1 MGITLLRKKRS
12 LINMAFEF
20 EILNFFQEL
29 HTPVLTWIMR
39 AASRLGDVGFI
50 WILLAVILLLIPKT
64 RKIGMLVSV
73 ALILDVI
80 TCNLILKP
88 LVARTRPYDVNT
100 AIELLIAAPK
110 DFSFPS
116 GHTAASFAAVSA
128 LWFAKEKK
136 FWIPALVLAVLI
148 AFSRMYFY
156 VHYPTDVLGGA
167 LLGILCGWMADKLL
181 AWGKKEKNH
190 VQGNAD

>member
-1 MGITLLRKKRS
+1 
-12 LINMAFEF
+12 MAFEF

-136 FWIPALVLAVLI
+136 FWIPALVPVSYTHL
-148 AFSRMYFY
+148 
-156 VHYPTDVLGGA
+156 DVYKRQGA
-167 LLGILCGWMADKLL
+167 GSGA
-181 AWGKKEKNH
+181 
-190 VQGNAD
+190 

>member
-1 MGITLLRKKRS
+1 
-12 LINMAFEF
+12 MAFEF

-39 AASRLGDVGFI
+39 AASRLGDAGFI

-128 LWFAKEKK
+128 LWFTKEKK
-136 FWIPALVLAVLI
+136 FWIPVLVLAVLI

-167 LLGILCGWMADKLL
+167 LLGIFCGWMADKLL
-181 AWGKKEKNH
+181 AWGKKKKSC
-190 VQGNAD
+190 ARKR

>member
-1 MGITLLRKKRS
+1 
-12 LINMAFEF
+12 MAFEF

-39 AASRLGDVGFI
+39 AASRLGDAGFI

-128 LWFAKEKK
+128 LWFTKEKK

-167 LLGILCGWMADKLL
+167 LLGIFCGWMADKLL
-181 AWGKKEKNH
+181 AWGKKKKSC
-190 VQGNAD
+190 ARKR

>member
-1 MGITLLRKKRS
+1 
-12 LINMAFEF
+12 MAFEF

-39 AASRLGDVGFI
+39 AASRLGDAGFI
-50 WILLAVILLLIPKT
+50 
-64 RKIGMLVSV
+64 
-73 ALILDVI
+73 
-80 TCNLILKP
+80 
-88 LVARTRPYDVNT
+88 
-100 AIELLIAAPK
+100 
-110 DFSFPS
+110 
-116 GHTAASFAAVSA
+116 FATVSA
-128 LWFAKEKK
+128 LWFAKEMK

-190 VQGNAD
+190 VQGNVD

>member
-39 AASRLGDVGFI
+39 AASRLGDAGFI

>member
-1 MGITLLRKKRS
+1 
-12 LINMAFEF
+12 MAFEF

-128 LWFAKEKK
+128 LWFAKEQK